1 MREVLLLTADLHC
14 HTKLSDGSIGINDLI
29 ILAKNKGIETIAI
42 TDHDCLAGTVRAKMI
57 GERYGINVIPGVELT
72 ALSKEL
78 GKEVH
83 ILCYQPESPDRLE
96 GLCRNNSFLRK
107 RASQYLIIKA
117 SKLHPITSDL
127 VLKCAT
133 GSTNV
138 YKQHLMHALMECG
151 ITTQI
156 YGDVYREL
164 FSPESETNIIVQPDY
179 PDPKEVVNQIKD
191 AGGIAVLAHPAHT
204 GCTEIIDDLIKAG
217 LDGIEVWHPAH
228 SESDIKALTALA
240 KEKGLIMTGG
250 SDFHGM
256 YSPTAI
262 GLGGIEIPQQHLTT
276 FLSYKAKQKRL
287 AKKAATE

>member
-1 MREVLLLTADLHC
+1 MTADLHC

-42 TDHDCLAGTVRAKMI
+42 TDHDCLAGTVRGKVI
-57 GERYGINVIPGVELT
+57 GERHGINVIPGVELS
-72 ALSKEL
+72 AFSKEL
-78 GKEVH
+78 DKEVH
-83 ILCYQPESPDRLE
+83 ILCYQPESADRLE
-96 GLCRNNSFLRK
+96 GLCRSNSFLRK

-117 SKLHPITSDL
+117 SKRYPITSDL

-138 YKQHLMHALMECG
+138 YKQHVMHALMECG

-156 YGDVYREL
+156 YGEIYHEL
-164 FSPESETNIIVQPDY
+164 FSPESDNNIIVQPDF
-179 PDPKEVVNQIKD
+179 PDPKEVVKAVKA
-191 AGGIAVLAHPAHT
+191 AGGIAVLSHPAHT
-204 GCTEIIDDLIKAG
+204 GCTELTDDLIKEG
-217 LDGIEVWHPAH
+217 LDGIEVWHPCH
-228 SESDIKALTALA
+228 SESDVEELSKIA
-240 KEKGLIMTGG
+240 KKNSLIMTGG

-256 YSPTAI
+256 YSPTAV
-262 GLGGIEIPQQHLTT
+262 GLAGIEIPQQHLNT